1 MNNKKVLEHCPNFY
15 NINNFT
21 FFDDDYIS
29 GRLIEIYRKFI
40 FETDVNNEEDLKTL
54 EKIDYVLNKYIEDY
68 MFRKQL
74 QKDVLNIRVKSGE
87 NLVRKTIEAI
97 NRFYDILKEGNINV
111 TIRREFGSKVSAAC
125 GQLRSE
131 QIGKES

>member
-21 FFDDDYIS
+21 FFDDDYII

-97 NRFYDILKEGNINV
+97 NRFYDSYEAGYTRNIYFSRW
-111 TIRREFGSKVSAAC
+111 I
-125 GQLRSE
+125 
-131 QIGKES
+131 

>member
-74 QKDVLNIRVKSGE
+74 QKDVMNIRVKTSD
-87 NLVRKTIEAI
+87 NFIKKAIEAI
-97 NRFYDILKEGNINV
+97 LGFYDSYEAGYTRNIYFARW
-111 TIRREFGSKVSAAC
+111 I
-125 GQLRSE
+125 
-131 QIGKES
+131 

>member
-40 FETDVNNEEDLKTL
+40 FETDVNNEEDL
-54 EKIDYVLNKYIEDY
+54 N
-68 MFRKQL
+68 
-74 QKDVLNIRVKSGE
+74 NS
-87 NLVRKTIEAI
+87 
-97 NRFYDILKEGNINV
+97 
-111 TIRREFGSKVSAAC
+111 
-125 GQLRSE
+125 
-131 QIGKES
+131 

>member
-40 FETDVNNEEDLKTL
+40 FEADV
-54 EKIDYVLNKYIEDY
+54 NKYIEDY

-74 QKDVLNIRVKSGE
+74 QKDVLNIRIKSGE
-87 NLVRKTIEAI
+87 DLVRKMVEAI
-97 NRFYDILKEGNINV
+97 NGFYDSYEAGYTRNIYFARW
-111 TIRREFGSKVSAAC
+111 I
-125 GQLRSE
+125 
-131 QIGKES
+131 

>member
-29 GRLIEIYRKFI
+29 GRLIEIYCKFI
-40 FETDVNNEEDLKTL
+40 FETDVNNEDDLKTL

-97 NRFYDILKEGNINV
+97 NGFYDSYEAGYTRNIYFARW
-111 TIRREFGSKVSAAC
+111 I
-125 GQLRSE
+125 
-131 QIGKES
+131 

>member
-74 QKDVLNIRVKSGE
+74 QKDVLNIREQIENGE
-87 NLVRKTIEAI
+87 NIKTIYKQYSDRI
-97 NRFYDILKEGNINV
+97 TFSGFQGIYLGRNWKHL
-111 TIRREFGSKVSAAC
+111 
-125 GQLRSE
+125 
-131 QIGKES
+131 GKP